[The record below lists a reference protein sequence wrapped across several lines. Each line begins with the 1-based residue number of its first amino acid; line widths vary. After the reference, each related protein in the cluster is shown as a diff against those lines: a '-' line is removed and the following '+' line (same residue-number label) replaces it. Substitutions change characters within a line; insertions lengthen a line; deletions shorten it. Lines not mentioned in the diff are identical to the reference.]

1 MNQLLSL
8 LPHPWQSFLSTE
20 TSKDYFKTLDDFLQ
34 DQRKS
39 HIIYPLEASTFEA
52 LALCAPKK
60 TKVLIL
66 GQDPYHGPNQA
77 HGLAFSVIAGQAFPP
92 SLRNIFKE
100 LKSDLNI
107 DPPLFGDLSRWG
119 EQGVLLLNSVLSV
132 QAQKAASHQNQGWEI
147 FTNAIIQ
154 KLSQDEDKIVFI
166 LWGAFAQKKTS
177 LIDQSKHL
185 IISSPHPSPL
195 SSYRGFFNS
204 QPFSRCNLQLEEW
217 HLKPI
222 DWSL

>member
-1 MNQLLSL
+1 
-8 LPHPWQSFLSTE
+8 
-20 TSKDYFKTLDDFLQ
+20 
-34 DQRKS
+34 
-39 HIIYPLEASTFEA
+39 
-52 LALCAPKK
+52 
-60 TKVLIL
+60 
-66 GQDPYHGPNQA
+66 
-77 HGLAFSVIAGQAFPP
+77 
-92 SLRNIFKE
+92 
-100 LKSDLNI
+100 
-107 DPPLFGDLSRWG
+107 
-119 EQGVLLLNSVLSV
+119 LLNSVLSV

-204 QPFSRCNLQLEEW
+204 QPFSRCNRQLEEW
-217 HLKPI
+217 QLKPI
-222 DWSL
+222 DWNL